1 MVYLLPF
8 SLLYRCWGQL
18 QCMTYI
24 QKLLENRMSLET
36 VPICLA
42 SDTELEEI
50 SRQGLLSLNL
60 TEMQV
65 IQDYFRR
72 QDRDPTDVEL
82 ETLAQTWSE
91 HCVHKTFR
99 GIIEYI
105 ENDQAPVIIDGLLK
119 TTIAEATSKL
129 DRDWCVSVFVDNAGI
144 IAFDDNYNI
153 VFKVETHNHPS
164 AIEPYGGAGTCLLYT
179 SPSPRD

>member
-1 MVYLLPF
+1 MENFDYIIIGAGSAGCVLANRLSANPKNKVLLGSTCGHQLCMVYLLPF

-50 SRQGLLSLNL
+50 SRQGLLSLNI

-119 TTIAEATSKL
+119 TTIAEATNKL
-129 DRDWCVSVFVDNAGI
+129 DRDWCVSVF
-144 IAFDDNYNI
+144 
-153 VFKVETHNHPS
+153 
-164 AIEPYGGAGTCLLYT
+164 C
-179 SPSPRD
+179 R